1 MSKSSGPWSELERRQ
16 FEEGV
21 IQFGWGKWMEI
32 NNTCIPT
39 RSKDQIK
46 SHAQKF
52 SIHRK
57 QEHAMLLRKH
67 AAAMKGGDCG
77 KKKKKKAAAA
87 AAAATTTSTPVTKSA
102 RRPSRSSIKRA
113 VATKSAVPTPV
124 KVRRS
129 SKSSIESVASFA
141 PKPAL
146 AKAKKL
152 YKEAVKKPKLGAQFM
167 KLFTKSDTPKKH
179 ALPADQ
185 SSTDNDSDP
194 GVGVELMEFE
204 IPPTKVDDAGV
215 VSELCVQLMQLESV
229 PIKSNA
235 ADKPEVQMELK
246 NSPTKSKAD
255 DELEKRDSATSFASF
270 VSPSPSMKSRAEE
283 AQELRGLMA
292 SLDYLDAWEDDS
304 KDVEEDSFALALADD
319 MLDINLEEGD
329 IIPDV
334 VDIVE
339 DDSVVPIEQQI
350 RSRALMHLRLQCQPS
365 EVALDEITALLESP
379 PDLFTSESKC
389 TLMRQRIIKLAT
401 EVSDGAWWRDGNMP
415 EGKLPVGFVYGGLRY
430 LLSYLLLIFSKLCE
444 RLILSIS
451 WLSHLRYCRLMR
463 GNVLLTKLSPV
474 KLGSTHRMTFVI
486 SAR

>member
-32 NNTCIPT
+32 TTLIPT

-77 KKKKKKAAAA
+77 KKKKKAAAA
-87 AAAATTTSTPVTKSA
+87 AAAITSTPVTKSA

-152 YKEAVKKPKLGAQFM
+152 SKEAVKKPKLGAQFM
-167 KLFTKSDTPKKH
+167 KLFTKSDTSKKP

-185 SSTDNDSDP
+185 SSTDNDSEP
-194 GVGVELMEFE
+194 GVDLMEFE

-229 PIKSNA
+229 PIKSDA

-246 NSPTKSKAD
+246 NSPAKSKAD
-255 DELEKRDSATSFASF
+255 DELEKRDSASSFPSF
-270 VSPSPSMKSRAEE
+270 VSPSPSMKSNAEE
-283 AQELRGLMA
+283 TQELRGLMA
-292 SLDYLDAWEDDS
+292 SLDYLDAWEDES
-304 KDVEEDSFALALADD
+304 KGVEEDSFALALADD
-319 MLDINLEEGD
+319 ILDIKLEEGD

-339 DDSVVPIEQQI
+339 DDYVVPSEQQI

-379 PDLFTSESKC
+379 PDLLTSESK
-389 TLMRQRIIKLAT
+389 
-401 EVSDGAWWRDGNMP
+401 
-415 EGKLPVGFVYGGLRY
+415 
-430 LLSYLLLIFSKLCE
+430 
-444 RLILSIS
+444 
-451 WLSHLRYCRLMR
+451 
-463 GNVLLTKLSPV
+463 
-474 KLGSTHRMTFVI
+474 
-486 SAR
+486 